1 MTNQPPA
8 KLATQDDVHLAVG
21 RALTDWEFFESEMAQ
36 IFSVLVRSN
45 FIAASRAYG
54 AVSNFHSR
62 ADMVAAAAESYFQTG
77 RKPEH
82 AQQSAA
88 LMKLLKDARS
98 HTKHRNEIAHG
109 VVGQAWEPGFVG
121 GWCLMPAIYNSR
133 KIKLPG
139 HMAAYLHTA
148 TKVDEF
154 RHQFQLLSG
163 RAQKL
168 CAEMKKHPPLTTKE
182 LEQEMIAALKAGP
195 MPHGKHTENRVGA
208 DTKPRPLRKKPLK
221 R

>member
-1 MTNQPPA
+1 MIHRQPA
-8 KLATQDDVHLAVG
+8 KPATQDDVHLAVG

-62 ADMVAAAAESYFQTG
+62 ADMVAAAAESYFQAG

-82 AQQSAA
+82 AEQSAA

-133 KIKLPG
+133 KMYAVESLETP
-139 HMAAYLHTA
+139 A
-148 TKVDEF
+148 
-154 RHQFQLLSG
+154 LLG
-163 RAQKL
+163 
-168 CAEMKKHPPLTTKE
+168 
-182 LEQEMIAALKAGP
+182 AALVVGEDRYEGP
-195 MPHGKHTENRVGA
+195 EIRALYEGERFPLSRGK
-208 DTKPRPLRKKPLK
+208 
-221 R
+221 

>member
-1 MTNQPPA
+1 MTNRQPANP
-8 KLATQDDVHLAVG
+8 ATQDDVHLTVG
-21 RALTDWEFFESEMAQ
+21 ALTDWEFFESEMAQ

-62 ADMVAAAAESYFQTG
+62 ADMVAAAAKSYFQAG

-82 AQQSAA
+82 AEQSAA

-109 VVGQAWEPGFVG
+109 VVGRAWEPGFVG

-133 KIKLPG
+133 KIKGPG
-139 HMAAYLHTA
+139 KIATYLHTP
-148 TKVDEF
+148 TRIDKF
-154 RHQFQLLSG
+154 RQQFQLLSG

-168 CAEMKKHPPLTTKE
+168 CAEMKKHPPLTMKQ
-182 LEQEMIAALKAGP
+182 LEREMVKRLT
-195 MPHGKHTENRVGA
+195 GKRSS
-208 DTKPRPLRKKPLK
+208 R
-221 R
+221 